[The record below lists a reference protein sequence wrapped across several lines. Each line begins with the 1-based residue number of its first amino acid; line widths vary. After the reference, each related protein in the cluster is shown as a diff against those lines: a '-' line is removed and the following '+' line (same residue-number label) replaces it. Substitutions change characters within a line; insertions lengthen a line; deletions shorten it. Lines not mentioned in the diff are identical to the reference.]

1 MKKTIIVALSVL
13 ALAFS
18 NLAKAEMTLSGY
30 TEFFAGSADQTTYQ
44 GAENHGL
51 DLGGMTNGNFARIT
65 ANYGSTMDSG
75 IEVAGTYTVSGRDC
89 KGGNTGNCN
98 VVDWNFVTFSGGF
111 GNISV
116 GERFDAGHAMMSR
129 LTASGPVAEPDGGQI
144 GAFYSGDG
152 VNSYGNANEVN
163 YADASVK
170 VLYTSNV
177 YSGFSVAVGFTP
189 NMGENGANNDDAQA
203 DSNSNY
209 SDVLSVYGKYAM
221 EMDGVGLQLVYG
233 QQNGNAGRIGT
244 VDYND
249 LEETAYSVKITY
261 AGFEA
266 DYRKNEADNSGTAKN
281 GNAGNNEGTSVCAAY
296 GMGNLRVGACNVETS
311 LTDTSNF
318 SNSGETRTY
327 SAQYELGGGVN
338 VGVIFFDREEVANG
352 VTRTDVDGVATR
364 LAVGF

>member
-177 YSGFSVAVGFTP
+177 FSGFSVAVGFTP

-249 LEETAYSVKITY
+249 LEENAYSVKVSY

-266 DYRKNEADNSGTAKN
+266 DYRKNEADNSGTAKKW
-281 GNAGNNEGTSVCAAY
+281 
-296 GMGNLRVGACNVETS
+296 
-311 LTDTSNF
+311 
-318 SNSGETRTY
+318 
-327 SAQYELGGGVN
+327 
-338 VGVIFFDREEVANG
+338 
-352 VTRTDVDGVATR
+352 
-364 LAVGF
+364 